1 MYQLELQHEDQKS
14 DLQKPRSNTLS
25 KNKSRMRKDIEE
37 RIGKRWREVED
48 DLNSRIQNMT
58 ERRHWLIR
66 SSPQM
71 LAVAEMILAQEK
83 PMKIVRFLRMKD
95 TQRFGANISDDA
107 LLRQVL
113 RFKEEVV
120 SALENEEGDDISM
133 SRLDFYARLSGK
145 HVDIHAMMTK
155 LILFQESRLCM
166 VLEKENECTHAW
178 MRNKVDGKAEKRMQK
193 AWKEGGKELDLYWKL
208 LMSLALYEAMSG
220 RMNQEEHAHLH
231 QIIRTNRE
239 YFPRR

>member
-1 MYQLELQHEDQKS
+1 MNQSALQHESLKS

-37 RIGKRWREVED
+37 RIGKRWKEVED

-83 PMKIVRFLRMKD
+83 PMKIVRFLRTKD
-95 TQRFGANISDDA
+95 AQRFGDNISDDA

-120 SALENEEGDDISM
+120 SALESEEGSDVSM
-133 SRLDFYARLSGK
+133 NKLDFYARLSGK

-155 LILFQESRLCM
+155 LVLFQESQLYI
-166 VLEKENECTHAW
+166 VLDEEKERTYAW
-178 MRNKVDGKAEKRMQK
+178 MKDKSDEKAKRKMDR
-193 AWKEGGKELDLYWKL
+193 AWKNAGRELDRYWKF
-208 LMSLALYEAMSG
+208 LMSLAMYELL
-220 RMNQEEHAHLH
+220 NQRCSSEQH
-231 QIIRTNRE
+231 E
-239 YFPRR
+239 YMHEVMKYSRGYLPR